1 MSDNGP
7 FKIEK
12 DGYITW
18 LTFNR
23 AEKRNTMTIDFF
35 EGLSRY
41 FQEFDED
48 PDVRVVII
56 KVGQKKTVCLLYWQ
70 NLASVGN

>member
-12 DGYITW
+12 DGHITW
-18 LTFNR
+18 LIFNR

-35 EGLSRY
+35 EGLSRH

-56 KVGQKKTVCLLYWQ
+56 KVGKEKTVCLLYWQ